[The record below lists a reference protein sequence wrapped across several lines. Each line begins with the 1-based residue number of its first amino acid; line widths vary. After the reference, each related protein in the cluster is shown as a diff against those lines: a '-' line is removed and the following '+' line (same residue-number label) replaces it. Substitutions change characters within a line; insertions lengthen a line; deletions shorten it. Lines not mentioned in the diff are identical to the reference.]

1 MVLMQIDSVVADIG
15 VDAVKIGMIGSAE
28 TAAAVAE
35 RLRILVELHDASVAV
50 RSVANPELLR
60 ERGVRRSGDYAMPQR
75 RLSLPIVFDPV
86 MVATSGAELAD
97 AETIAAF
104 ESLMDIATVVTPNLD
119 ELTRLRSAEHT
130 SELQPLMRIS
140 YAGFCLKKKRT
151 SQNKQ

>member
-86 MVATSGAELAD
+86 TVATSGAELAD
-97 AETIAAF
+97 AETDRK
-104 ESLMDIATVVTPNLD
+104 S
-119 ELTRLRSAEHT
+119 TRLHSSH
-130 SELQPLMRIS
+130 
-140 YAGFCLKKKRT
+140 
-151 SQNKQ
+151 

>member
-75 RLSLPIVFDPV
+75 RLRLPIVFDPV

-97 AETIAAF
+97 AATIAAL
-104 ESLMDIATVVTPNLD
+104 ESLMDLATALTPNLY
-119 ELTRLRSAEHT
+119 ELTSLRGEDAFLHSGCARLGKGGHGAVDTFTLRKE
-130 SELQPLMRIS
+130 
-140 YAGFCLKKKRT
+140 K
-151 SQNKQ
+151 

>member
-86 MVATSGAELAD
+86 MVATSGAELAA

-104 ESLMDIATVVTPNLD
+104 DSRMDIATVVTRNLD
-119 ELTRLRSAEHT
+119 AMERFGGEDAVLRCGRAFWVMGGHGD
-130 SELQPLMRIS
+130 
-140 YAGFCLKKKRT
+140 AGSTPDRT
-151 SQNKQ
+151 

>member
-1 MVLMQIDSVVADIG
+1 MLGGHAMTAIAAITAQNTLGVQGVHAVPTEMVLMQIDSVVADIG

-75 RLSLPIVFDPV
+75 RLSLPIVFDK
-86 MVATSGAELAD
+86 T
-97 AETIAAF
+97 
-104 ESLMDIATVVTPNLD
+104 
-119 ELTRLRSAEHT
+119 
-130 SELQPLMRIS
+130 
-140 YAGFCLKKKRT
+140 
-151 SQNKQ
+151 